1 MRAKFTDGLN
11 LFSFSMKLNFLAPTH
26 NYEKMEF
33 SNDETLKR
41 VLEDTGDHTIDET
54 PCKIVKTVDDEVI
67 IYENID
73 STRKCKGSP

>member
-1 MRAKFTDGLN
+1 
-11 LFSFSMKLNFLAPTH
+11 MKLNFLASTH

-54 PCKIVKTVDDEVI
+54 PCKIVKTVDGEVI